1 MSSSPL
7 LDNERRNTQWMGQLR
22 SSNKFTLATM
32 SMALFTDELLF
43 SFMVPLLPY
52 IFEQRLK
59 VPASRVQA
67 YTSIFLT
74 EGALVAIIT
83 SPLIGHVAD
92 RAKSKKAL
100 LLGLLVLTLASVCGL
115 AVTKSLA
122 GIFIGRF
129 FQCFTSNGLWI
140 VGVATMVE
148 SVGSEHMGKIAGLTS
163 TLTAAGTCAGP
174 VLAGFLFGLGGY
186 WPSWLGPAV
195 FLVVDILMRVLL
207 IDRPKAPQETQ
218 RSDDEPEVTENSR
231 LLDAQPISVEEEQ
244 GWRFYTRLFRQPRF
258 TTGIIC
264 YSVYALYIASFQTT
278 IPLHSWETFKWGVFP
293 VGLLLAAVQGP
304 GMVLAPLIGYW
315 KDRWGSRIP
324 TAIAFFS
331 MAPFLVLSGAAGD
344 ERFSWF
350 TDGNKGKIIYS
361 CSLAMT
367 GCLMSLLSG
376 VGAMEAT
383 EAVDKLEESHPGI
396 FGKYGGY
403 SRAVAI
409 TSMSWTMGL
418 LLGPILAGFMAERF
432 AYFELQCV
440 LATISIACGIG
451 AALYLSSTPALQ
463 VTEGNEEQQ
472 TT

>member
-7 LDNERRNTQWMGQLR
+7 LDNERSKEPWMGDLR
-22 SSNKFTLATM
+22 SSNKFTTATM

-52 IFEQRLK
+52 IFEQRLG
-59 VPASRVQA
+59 VQASHVQA
-67 YTSIFLT
+67 YTSIFLA

-83 SPLIGHVAD
+83 SPFIGHVAD

-100 LLGLLVLTLASVCGL
+100 LLGLRMLTLASVLGL
-115 AVTKSLA
+115 AITKSLA
-122 GIFIGRF
+122 GLFIGRF

-186 WPSWLGPAV
+186 WPAWVGPAV
-195 FLVVDILMRVLL
+195 FLVVDVLMRVLL
-207 IDRPKAPQETQ
+207 IDRPKAPREI
-218 RSDDEPEVTENSR
+218 TEDSR
-231 LLDAQPISVEEEQ
+231 LLDAPLVPVEEAT
-244 GWRFYTRLFRQPRF
+244 GWRFYVRLFRQSRF
-258 TTGIIC
+258 AAGIIC
-264 YSVYALYIASFQTT
+264 YSIYAVYIASFQAT
-278 IPLHSWETFKWGVFP
+278 IPLHSWEAFKWGAFP

-304 GMVLAPLIGYW
+304 GMILAPLIGYW
-315 KDRWGSRIP
+315 KDRWGSRTP
-324 TAIAFFS
+324 TSIAFLS
-331 MAPFLVLSGAAGD
+331 MAPFFLLSGAAGD

-350 TDGNKGKIIYS
+350 NGGIKDKAIYS
-361 CSLAMT
+361 CSLATT

-383 EAVDKLEESHPGI
+383 EAVDKLEECQPGI
-396 FGKYGGY
+396 FGMYGGY

-418 LLGPILAGFMAERF
+418 LVGPILAGFVMERF
-432 AYFELQCV
+432 GYFELQCV
-440 LATISIACGIG
+440 LGIAS
-451 AALYLSSTPALQ
+451 SSTDFR
-463 VTEGNEEQQ
+463 VYVSSYCKTGEE
-472 TT
+472 

>member
-1 MSSSPL
+1 
-7 LDNERRNTQWMGQLR
+7 
-22 SSNKFTLATM
+22 M

-100 LLGLLVLTLASVCGL
+100 LLGLLMLTLASVCGL

-231 LLDAQPISVEEEQ
+231 LLDALPISVEEEQ
-244 GWRFYTRLFRQPRF
+244 GWQFHTRLFRQPRF

-315 KDRWGSRIP
+315 KDRWGSRTP

-350 TDGNKGKIIYS
+350 TGGNKGKIIYT

-383 EAVDKLEESHPGI
+383 EESHPGI

-418 LLGPILAGFMAERF
+418 MLGPILAGFMAERF

-451 AALYLSSTPALQ
+451 AALYLSSTPALE

>member
-1 MSSSPL
+1 
-7 LDNERRNTQWMGQLR
+7 
-22 SSNKFTLATM
+22 M

-52 IFEQRLK
+52 IFEQRLR
-59 VPASRVQA
+59 VQASRVQA

-92 RAKSKKAL
+92 RAESKKVL
-100 LLGLLVLTLASVCGL
+100 LLGLLMLTLASVCGL
-115 AVTKSLA
+115 ALTKSLT
-122 GIFIGRF
+122 GLFVGRF

-174 VLAGFLFGLGGY
+174 LLAGFLFGLGGY
-186 WPSWLGPAV
+186 WPAWVGPAV

-207 IDRPKAPQETQ
+207 IDRAKAPRESLPAQ
-218 RSDDEPEVTENSR
+218 RSNDEPEEVTEASR
-231 LLDAQPISVEEEQ
+231 LLNAQPIPVEREGEEEKW
-244 GWRFYTRLFRQPRF
+244 WRFYARLFRQPRF
-258 TTGIIC
+258 ATGIMC
-264 YSVYALYIASFQTT
+264 YSVYALYIASFQAT
-278 IPLHSWETFKWGVFP
+278 IPLHSWETFGWGVFP
-293 VGLLLAAVQGP
+293 IGLLLAAVQGP

-324 TAIAFFS
+324 TAIAFFF
-331 MAPFLVLSGAAGD
+331 MAPFFLLSGAAGD
-344 ERFSWF
+344 ERFPWF
-350 TDGNKGKIIYS
+350 TGGNKGKVIYI
-361 CSLAMT
+361 CSLAT
-367 GCLMSLLSG
+367 AGCLMSLLSG

-383 EAVDKLEESHPGI
+383 EAVDSLEERHPGI
-396 FGKYGGY
+396 FGMYGGY

-418 LLGPILAGFMAERF
+418 LIGPILAGFVVERF
-432 AYFELQCV
+432 GYFELQCV
-440 LATISIACGIG
+440 LATISIACSIG
-451 AALYLSSTPALQ
+451 AAVYLSPAPSLE
-463 VTEGNEEQQ
+463 VTEGNENRPHNQDVS
-472 TT
+472 

>member
-1 MSSSPL
+1 
-7 LDNERRNTQWMGQLR
+7 
-22 SSNKFTLATM
+22 M

-59 VPASRVQA
+59 VHSSHIQA

-100 LLGLLVLTLASVCGL
+100 LLGLLVLTLASVAGL
-115 AVTKSLA
+115 AVTTSLP
-122 GIFIGRF
+122 GLFIGRF

-174 VLAGFLFGLGGY
+174 VLAGFLFGLAGY
-186 WPSWLGPAV
+186 WPAWAGPGV

-207 IDRPKAPQETQ
+207 IDRPEMQAETSGLEPASSPQPTESSPLLETL
-218 RSDDEPEVTENSR
+218 P
-231 LLDAQPISVEEEQ
+231 LLIPVEEEK
-244 GWRFYTRLFRQPRF
+244 GWRFYARLFRKPRF
-258 TTGIIC
+258 ATGIAC
-264 YSVYALYIASFQTT
+264 YTAYALYIASFQAT
-278 IPLHSWETFKWGVFP
+278 IPLHAWSAFRWGVFP

-315 KDRWGSRIP
+315 KDRRGARVP
-324 TAIAFFS
+324 TTIAFVA
-331 MAPFLVLSGAAGD
+331 MAPFFILSGVAGD
-344 ERFSWF
+344 ERFPFF
-350 TDGNKGKIIYS
+350 TGGNKGRVVYIA
-361 CSLAMT
+361 SLAVL
-367 GCLMSLLSG
+367 GCLMALLSG

-383 EAVDKLEESHPGI
+383 EAVDELEESHPGI
-396 FGKYGGY
+396 FGVHGGY
-403 SRAVAI
+403 SRAVAV
-409 TSMSWTMGL
+409 TSMSWTTGL
-418 LLGPILAGFMAERF
+418 LIGPILAGFMVERF
-432 AYFELQCV
+432 GYFELQCV
-440 LATISIACGIG
+440 LATISIACGAV
-451 AALYLSSTPALQ
+451 AAVYLSSGSASRT
-463 VTEGNEEQQ
+463 TDRNEEDRPHVQDL
-472 TT
+472 T

>member
-1 MSSSPL
+1 
-7 LDNERRNTQWMGQLR
+7 
-22 SSNKFTLATM
+22 M

-100 LLGLLVLTLASVCGL
+100 LLGLLMLTLASVCGL

-207 IDRPKAPQETQ
+207 IDRPKAPQEAQ

-231 LLDAQPISVEEEQ
+231 LLDALPISVEEEQ

-315 KDRWGSRIP
+315 KDRRGSRIP
-324 TAIAFFS
+324 TTIAFFS

-350 TDGNKGKIIYS
+350 TGGNKGKIIYT
-361 CSLAMT
+361 CSLVMT

-418 LLGPILAGFMAERF
+418 LLGPILAGFMVERF

-451 AALYLSSTPALQ
+451 AALYLSSTPASE
-463 VTEGNEEQQ
+463 VTEGNEEEQ